1 MGSGVP
7 GGPTVFA
14 PGPVV
19 EEPGAPPE
27 TATSLSKKESVMTIN
42 TDCKYV

>member
-1 MGSGVP
+1 MASGVP

-19 EEPGAPPE
+19 EEQEAPLE
-27 TATSLSKKESVMTIN
+27 TAASLSKK
-42 TDCKYV
+42 